1 MNVTEVK
8 PLKPLDSGIVLLVGV
23 KASNFDDELKTH
35 PRVVMWDSQNE
46 HWTNKDLPSNT
57 RAVFMTRF
65 LGHAAFANIVAQA
78 RKRQITIFNP
88 NGTGV
93 IARQV
98 KELLSI
104 GPKEEVE
111 VEVPEVYVPTERV
124 WKMKEEET
132 EVVSNK
138 GRKLGEKGKLN
149 ALIPFIDFNK
159 NNIDNARGFLA
170 KKAKELGIET
180 TEGSI
185 AQFVMKQRQKRGQV
199 SPEKKKSVES
209 KDVTVE
215 MFDAIIKQ
223 LQDMRQFFV
232 ATVAE
237 NNSLRAKLESL
248 KKALS

>member
-88 NGTGV
+88 NGTGI
-93 IARQV
+93 IAKQV
-98 KELLSI
+98 RELLAI
-104 GPKEEVE
+104 NYPKPVEEVQI
-111 VEVPEVYVPTERV
+111 PSERV